1 MTWGPIALVPGQKVP
16 PWLLLVIGDQKKE
29 AFGVSGP
36 KRGKSLKSFLLQS
49 PEQQH
54 GQAGAGGPLCYSDRG
69 YGLPSDRTVRL
80 VTYDTVA
87 LGEALLLGAVAE
99 REGPSSGSC
108 PSLAHTHTRT
118 GNRFCCHILVKQ
130 FLKVISIASN

>member
-1 MTWGPIALVPGQKVP
+1 MGGQ
-16 PWLLLVIGDQKKE
+16 W
-29 AFGVSGP
+29 S

-54 GQAGAGGPLCYSDRG
+54 GWAGAEEPLCSDQE
-69 YGLPSDRTVRL
+69 YGLPGDRTVRL

-87 LGEALLLGAVAE
+87 LGEALLLGRGR

-108 PSLAHTHTRT
+108 PSLAREEWSRSDCS
-118 GNRFCCHILVKQ
+118 GESPNISLVGT
-130 FLKVISIASN
+130 LGLRGITYC